1 VNNPLVVEVTRGATI
16 ESVHLVD
23 VALVDNTGNLVE
35 GWGESSRP
43 TLPRSALKPIQATP
57 LITEGIADSESL
69 TAQQL
74 AVACSSHNGEA
85 RHVEVVDRWLEV
97 LGFSHNVLECGAHP
111 PANPEA
117 ARDLMLSGIQP
128 DSRHNNCSGKHTGF
142 VSLSKHFDLDVSGYI
157 APDHPVM
164 KNFVTPA
171 IEDFCRIDLSDQV
184 PGVDGCGVPVWSI
197 PLSHLAGGWSQL
209 RARGSGQRLLQAMVA
224 EPFLVAGTDRACTR
238 LMEAASGDA
247 AVKTGAEGVFC
258 GVDLREG
265 FAFALKVRDGQARAA
280 EVAVEWLLDR
290 LGCVEFAAPQTLKN
304 WAGTTVGEIRVS
316 PVTN

>member
-1 VNNPLVVEVTRGATI
+1 MNNPLVVEGTRGASI

-57 LITEGIADSESL
+57 LITEGVADSESL

-85 RHVEVVDRWLEV
+85 GHVEVVDRWLEK
-97 LGFSHNVLECGAHP
+97 LGGSHNVLECGAHV
-111 PANPEA
+111 PANPQA

-142 VSLSKHFDLDVSGYI
+142 VCLSKHFDLDVSGYI

-164 KNFVTPA
+164 KSFVTPA

-209 RARGSGQRLLQAMVA
+209 RTRGSGQRLLQAMVD

-280 EVAVEWLLDR
+280 EVAAEWLLDR

-304 WAGTTVGEIRVS
+304 WAGTSVGEIRVS
-316 PVTN
+316 PAAN

>member
-1 VNNPLVVEVTRGATI
+1 MNNPLIVEVTRGSNI

-23 VALVDNTGNLVE
+23 VALVDGTGNLIE

-43 TLPRSALKPIQATP
+43 TLPRSSLKPVQATP
-57 LITEGIADSESL
+57 LVAEGVADSEGL
-69 TAQQL
+69 GAEQL
-74 AVACSSHNGEA
+74 AVACSSHSGEA
-85 RHVEVVDRWLEV
+85 AHVQVVDRWLER
-97 LGFSHNVLECGAHP
+97 LGFSHNVLECGAHVP
-111 PANPEA
+111 SNADA
-117 ARDLMLSGIQP
+117 ARELVLSGVEP

-157 APDHPVM
+157 SPEHPVM
-164 KNFVTPA
+164 KRFITPA

-197 PLSHLAGGWSQL
+197 PLDHLAGGWSQL
-209 RARGSGQRLLQAMVA
+209 RARGSGRRLLQAMIE

-238 LMEAASGDA
+238 LMEAAAGDA

-265 FAFALKVRDGQARAA
+265 FAFALKARDGQSRAA
-280 EVAVEWLLDR
+280 EVAAEWVLDR
-290 LGCVEFAAPQTLKN
+290 LGCIDFNVPKALQN
-304 WAGTTVGEIRVS
+304 WAGTNVGEIRVS
-316 PVTN
+316 PSS

>member
-1 VNNPLVVEVTRGATI
+1 MNNPLVVEVTRGASI

-57 LITEGIADSESL
+57 LITEGVADSESL

-85 RHVEVVDRWLEV
+85 GHVEVVDRWLEK
-97 LGFSHNVLECGAHP
+97 LGFSHNVLECGAHV
-111 PANPEA
+111 PANPQA

-142 VSLSKHFDLDVSGYI
+142 VCLSKHFDLDVSGYI
-157 APDHPVM
+157 APGHPVM
-164 KNFVTPA
+164 KRFVTPA

-209 RARGSGQRLLQAMVA
+209 RTRGSGQRLLQAMVD

-280 EVAVEWLLDR
+280 EVAAEWLLDR

-304 WAGTTVGEIRVS
+304 WAGTSVGEIRVS
-316 PVTN
+316 PAAN

>member
-1 VNNPLVVEVTRGATI
+1 MNNPLVVEVTRGASI

-57 LITEGIADSESL
+57 LITEGVADSESL

-74 AVACSSHNGEA
+74 AVACSSHNGEVG
-85 RHVEVVDRWLEV
+85 HVEVVARWLET
-97 LGFSHNVLECGAHP
+97 LGFSHNVLECGAHV
-111 PANPEA
+111 PANPQA

-142 VSLSKHFDLDVSGYI
+142 VCLSKHFDLDVSGYI

-164 KNFVTPA
+164 KSFVTPA

-209 RARGSGQRLLQAMVA
+209 RARGSGQRLLQAMVD

-280 EVAVEWLLDR
+280 EVAAEWLLDR

-304 WAGTTVGEIRVS
+304 WAGTSVGEIRVS
-316 PVTN
+316 PAAN

>member
-1 VNNPLVVEVTRGATI
+1 MNNPLVVEVTRGASI

-57 LITEGIADSESL
+57 LITEGVADSESL

-85 RHVEVVDRWLEV
+85 GHVEVVERWLET
-97 LGFSHNVLECGAHP
+97 LGCSHNVLECGAHV
-111 PANPEA
+111 PANPQA

-142 VSLSKHFDLDVSGYI
+142 VCLSKHFDLDVSGYI

-164 KNFVTPA
+164 KSFVTPA

-209 RARGSGQRLLQAMVA
+209 RARGSGQRLLQAMVD

-280 EVAVEWLLDR
+280 EVAAEWLLDR

-304 WAGTTVGEIRVS
+304 WAGTSVGEIRES
-316 PVTN
+316 PAAN